1 MAENDVQDNQP
12 LRAIAHLPKFDGTN
26 HREWNF
32 EIDLVFQHHDLKDVV
47 LGNEVLPEEL
57 YRSISTC
64 LIKCSMQF
72 EECDCRM
79 DNPLNQ
85 NTQHFAFSLNASAF
99 MLLISLLHC
108 SH

>member
-1 MAENDVQDNQP
+1 MDENEIQDNQP

-47 LGNEVLPEEL
+47 LGNEVLPEE
-57 YRSISTC
+57 
-64 LIKCSMQF
+64 F
-72 EECDCRM
+72 EECDSHM

-85 NTQHFAFSLNASAF
+85 NTQHFAFSLNAAYF
-99 MLLISLLHC
+99 
-108 SH
+108 